1 MKRMFLCEKGLIPG
15 LFFGFLVLLLSLST
29 PSWAKDILI
38 GLDGPLSGPAA
49 SFGLDAINAVNM
61 AIDEINAAGGIQG
74 DKLKVI
80 AKDSMQDPTKARTNA
95 EELVHKDGVIA
106 FFASTLT
113 TNNLASLE
121 VTTKGK
127 VPHII
132 AGTTSD
138 VVCPAEPGKCN
149 PWVFRLPI
157 LNSWQAE
164 KLAIYAVKDMGA
176 KRVALMYDSTGYGL
190 DGKKNLEANMQ
201 KLGAKIAISET
212 FSMADVD
219 FTPQLQR
226 ICDAQG
232 DAIITWTLGVQV
244 ARIVQSMKRLGLSI
258 PVLGSEA
265 ITEEGFRKLAGAAAE
280 GVYIADRMPAAYD
293 SKDPKV
299 QAFVKKWRERT
310 KMEEKLAVPSWS
322 VTYYDAVY
330 WLAEGLKKAG
340 TDREKL
346 REALEN
352 SSYTG
357 VTGITYTF
365 SPQKHN
371 GRSGPDAVSVVQV
384 KDGALVT
391 PKK

>member
-1 MKRMFLCEKGLIPG
+1 MKKRAQVGWVVLSVLAI
-15 LFFGFLVLLLSLST
+15 LVFTSAPLL
-29 PSWAKDILI
+29 AKDILI

-49 SFGLDAINAVNM
+49 SFGLDALNAVTM
-61 AIDEINAAGGIQG
+61 AIEEINAAGGIQG
-74 DKLKVI
+74 NKLELI
-80 AKDSMQDPTKARTNA
+80 AKDSMQDPTKARMNA
-95 EELVHKDGVIA
+95 EELVYKDGVVA

-138 VVCPAEPGKCN
+138 VVCPPEPGKFH
-149 PWVFRLPI
+149 PYVFRLPI

-164 KLAIYAVKDMGA
+164 KLAIYAVKNLKA
-176 KRVALMYDSTGYGL
+176 KRIALMYDATGYGL
-190 DGKKNLEANMQ
+190 DGKKNLE
-201 KLGAKIAISET
+201 GALEKMGEKTVISET
-212 FSMADVD
+212 FSMTDID

-226 ICDAQG
+226 IRDAKA
-232 DAIITWTLGVQV
+232 DALITWTLGVQV
-244 ARIVQSMKRLGLSI
+244 ARIVQSMKRLGLDI

-265 ITEEGFRKLAGAAAE
+265 ITEAGFRKLAGPAAE

-293 SKDPKV
+293 SKDPNV
-299 QAFVKKWRERT
+299 QAFIKKWREKT

-340 TDREKL
+340 PDREKL
-346 REALEN
+346 RDVLEN
-352 SSYTG
+352 STYTG
-357 VTGITYTF
+357 VTGIKYVFT
-365 SPQKHN
+365 PQKHN
-371 GRSGPDAVSVVQV
+371 GRSGPEDVSIVQI

-391 PKK
+391 PKY

>member
-1 MKRMFLCEKGLIPG
+1 MKKMVWVVFGILFLAS
-15 LFFGFLVLLLSLST
+15 LVSA

-49 SFGLDAINAVNM
+49 SFGLDAINAVNL
-61 AIDEINAAGGIQG
+61 AVEEINAAGGING

-80 AKDSMQDPTKARTNA
+80 AKDSMTDPTKARANA
-95 EELVHKDGVIA
+95 EELVYKDGVVA

-138 VVCPAEPGKCN
+138 VVCPSETGKCN
-149 PWVFRLPI
+149 PYVFRLPI
-157 LNSWQAE
+157 LNSWQVE
-164 KLAIYAVKDMGA
+164 KLAIYAVKNLGA
-176 KRVALMYDSTGYGL
+176 KKIALMYDATAYGL
-190 DGKKNLEANMQ
+190 DGKKNLEAGLAKMGQ
-201 KLGAKIAISET
+201 KTVINET
-212 FSMADVD
+212 FNMSDVD

-226 ICDAQG
+226 IREAG
-232 DAIITWTLGVQV
+232 ADAIITWTLGVQV
-244 ARIVQSMKRLGLSI
+244 AHITKTMKRLGMNM

-265 ITEEGFRKLAGAAAE
+265 ITEAGFRKLAEEAAE
-280 GVYIADRMPAAYD
+280 GVYIADRMASAYD

-299 QAFVKKWRERT
+299 QAFVKKWREKT
-310 KMEEKLAVPSWS
+310 KMDEKLAVPSWS

-330 WLAEGLKKAG
+330 WLAEALKKSG
-340 TDREKL
+340 VDREKL
-346 REALEN
+346 KDALEN

-357 VTGITYTF
+357 ITGIKYTF
-365 SPQKHN
+365 TPQKHN
-371 GRSGPDAVSVVQV
+371 GRNGPEDVFIVQV

-391 PKK
+391 PAK

>member
-1 MKRMFLCEKGLIPG
+1 MFKKAFCAVV
-15 LFFGFLVLLLSLST
+15 LVLVVTILVG
-29 PSWAKDILI
+29 PAWGKDILI

-49 SFGLDAINAVNM
+49 SFGLDALNAVQM
-61 AIDEINAAGGIQG
+61 AIEEINAAGGIKG
-74 DKLKVI
+74 DKLKLI
-80 AKDSMQDPTKARTNA
+80 AKDSMQDPTKARANA
-95 EELVHKDGVIA
+95 EELIYKDGVVA

-121 VTTKGK
+121 VTTKAK

-138 VVCPAEPGKCN
+138 VVCPDEPGKCHSY
-149 PWVFRLPI
+149 VFRLPI
-157 LNSWQAE
+157 LNSWQAQ
-164 KLAIYAVKDMGA
+164 KLASYAVKNLKA

-190 DGKKNLEANMQ
+190 DGKKNLEKAMEKIGQ
-201 KLGAKIAISET
+201 KIAISET
-212 FSMADVD
+212 FNMTDVD

-226 ICDAQG
+226 IRDAKA

-244 ARIVQSMKRLGLSI
+244 ARIVQSMKRLGMDV

-265 ITEEGFRKLAGAAAE
+265 ITEAGFRKLAGSAAE

-299 QAFVKKWRERT
+299 QAFVKKWREKT

-330 WLAEGLKKAG
+330 WLAEGLKKASANP
-340 TDREKL
+340 EKL
-346 REALEN
+346 KEALEN

-357 VTGITYTF
+357 VTGIKYTF
-365 SPQKHN
+365 TPQKHN
-371 GRSGPDAVSVVQV
+371 GRNGPEDVYIVQIR
-384 KDGALVT
+384 DGALVT
-391 PKK
+391 PKQ

>member
-1 MKRMFLCEKGLIPG
+1 MLKKVFWLVAL
-15 LFFGFLVLLLSLST
+15 LLAVTFLVS

-49 SFGLDAINAVNM
+49 SFGLDALNAVQM
-61 AIDEINAAGGIQG
+61 AIEEINAAGGIKG
-74 DKLKVI
+74 NKLKLI
-80 AKDSMQDPTKARTNA
+80 AKDSMQDPTKARANA
-95 EELVHKDGVIA
+95 EELVYKDGVVA

-121 VTTKGK
+121 VTTKAK

-138 VVCPAEPGKCN
+138 IVCPDEPGKCH
-149 PWVFRLPI
+149 PYVFRLPI

-164 KLAIYAVKDMGA
+164 KLAIYAVKNLKA
-176 KRVALMYDSTGYGL
+176 KRVALMYDATGYGL
-190 DGKKNLEANMQ
+190 DGKKNLEKAME
-201 KLGAKIAISET
+201 KMGEKIAISET
-212 FSMADVD
+212 FNMTDMD

-226 ICDAQG
+226 IRDAKA

-244 ARIVQSMKRLGLSI
+244 ARIVQSMKRLGMDI

-265 ITEEGFRKLAGAAAE
+265 ITEAGFRKLAGPAAE

-299 QAFVKKWRERT
+299 QAFVKKWREKT

-330 WLAEGLKKAG
+330 WLAEGLKKAE
-340 TDREKL
+340 TNREKL
-346 REALEN
+346 KEALEN
-352 SSYTG
+352 STYTG
-357 VTGITYTF
+357 VTGIKYTF
-365 SPQKHN
+365 TPQKHN
-371 GRSGPDAVSVVQV
+371 GRNGPEDVYIVQIR
-384 KDGALVT
+384 DGALVT
-391 PKK
+391 PKQ

>member
-1 MKRMFLCEKGLIPG
+1 MFKKAYCTVV
-15 LFFGFLVLLLSLST
+15 LVLAVIIIGT
-29 PSWAKDILI
+29 PSWGKDILI

-49 SFGLDAINAVNM
+49 SFGLDAFNAVQM
-61 AIDEINAAGGIQG
+61 AIEEINAAGGIKG
-74 DKLKVI
+74 DKLKLI
-80 AKDSMQDPTKARTNA
+80 AKDSMQDPTKARANA
-95 EELVHKDGVIA
+95 EELIYKDGVVA

-121 VTTKGK
+121 VTTKAR

-138 VVCPAEPGKCN
+138 VVCPDEPGKCH
-149 PWVFRLPI
+149 PYVFRLPI
-157 LNSWQAE
+157 LNSWQAQ
-164 KLAIYAVKDMGA
+164 KLAIYAVKNLKA

-190 DGKKNLEANMQ
+190 DGKKNLEKAME
-201 KLGAKIAISET
+201 KLGQKIALSET
-212 FSMADVD
+212 FNMTDVD

-226 ICDAQG
+226 IRDAKA

-244 ARIVQSMKRLGLSI
+244 ARIVQSMKRLGMDVPI
-258 PVLGSEA
+258 LGSEA
-265 ITEEGFRKLAGAAAE
+265 ITEAGFRKLAGAAAE

-299 QAFVKKWRERT
+299 QAFMKKWRDKT

-340 TDREKL
+340 ANPEKL
-346 REALEN
+346 KEALED

-357 VTGITYTF
+357 VTGIKYTF
-365 SPQKHN
+365 TPRKHN
-371 GRSGPDAVSVVQV
+371 GRNGPDDVYIVQIR
-384 KDGALVT
+384 DGALVT
-391 PKK
+391 PKQ

>member
-1 MKRMFLCEKGLIPG
+1 MLKKVFWLVAL
-15 LFFGFLVLLLSLST
+15 LLAVTFLVS

-49 SFGLDAINAVNM
+49 SFGLDALNAVQM
-61 AIDEINAAGGIQG
+61 AIEEINAAGGIKG
-74 DKLKVI
+74 NKLKLI
-80 AKDSMQDPTKARTNA
+80 AKDSMQDPTKARANA
-95 EELVHKDGVIA
+95 EELVYKDGVVA

-121 VTTKGK
+121 VTTKAK

-138 VVCPAEPGKCN
+138 IVCPDEPGKCH
-149 PWVFRLPI
+149 PYVFRLPI

-164 KLAIYAVKDMGA
+164 KLAIYAVKNLKA
-176 KRVALMYDSTGYGL
+176 KRVALMYDATGYGL
-190 DGKKNLEANMQ
+190 DGKKNLEKAME
-201 KLGAKIAISET
+201 KMGEKIAISET
-212 FSMADVD
+212 FNMTDVD

-226 ICDAQG
+226 IRDAKA

-244 ARIVQSMKRLGLSI
+244 ARIVQSMKRLGMDI

-265 ITEEGFRKLAGAAAE
+265 ITEAGFRKLAGPAAE

-299 QAFVKKWRERT
+299 QAFVKKWREKT

-330 WLAEGLKKAG
+330 WLAEGLKKAE
-340 TDREKL
+340 TNREKL
-346 REALEN
+346 KEALEN
-352 SSYTG
+352 STYTG
-357 VTGITYTF
+357 VTGIKYTF
-365 SPQKHN
+365 TPQKHN
-371 GRSGPDAVSVVQV
+371 GRNGPEDVYIVQIR
-384 KDGALVT
+384 DGALVT
-391 PKK
+391 PKQ

>member
-1 MKRMFLCEKGLIPG
+1 MKKMVWVAFGILFLASVVPAP
-15 LFFGFLVLLLSLST
+15 T
-29 PSWAKDILI
+29 WAKDILL

-61 AIDEINAAGGIQG
+61 AVEEVNAAGGING

-80 AKDSMQDPTKARTNA
+80 AKDSMTDPTKARANA
-95 EELVHKDGVIA
+95 EELVYKDGVLA

-127 VPHII
+127 IPHII

-138 VVCPAEPGKCN
+138 VVCPPETGKCS
-149 PWVFRLPI
+149 PYAFRLPI

-164 KLAIYAVKDMGA
+164 KLAIYAAKNLGA
-176 KRVALMYDSTGYGL
+176 KKIALMYDATGYGL
-190 DGKKNLEANMQ
+190 DGKKNLEAGLAKMGQ
-201 KLGAKIAISET
+201 KTVINET
-212 FSMADVD
+212 FNMADVD

-226 ICDAQG
+226 IRDANA

-244 ARIVQSMKRLGLSI
+244 AHITKTMKRLGMNL

-265 ITEEGFRKLAGAAAE
+265 ITEAGFRKLAGDAAD
-280 GVYIADRMPAAYD
+280 GVYIADRMAAAYD

-299 QAFVKKWRERT
+299 QAFMKKWRERT
-310 KMEEKLAVPSWS
+310 KMDEKLAVPSWS

-330 WLAEGLKKAG
+330 WLAEAIKKSG
-340 TDREKL
+340 PDREKL
-346 REALEN
+346 KNTLEN

-357 VTGITYTF
+357 ITGITYTF
-365 SPQKHN
+365 TPQKHN
-371 GRSGPDAVSVVQV
+371 GRNGPDDVFIVQV

-391 PKK
+391 PAR

>member
-1 MKRMFLCEKGLIPG
+1 MFKKAFCLLALVLAIT
-15 LFFGFLVLLLSLST
+15 FLVS

-49 SFGLDAINAVNM
+49 SFGLDALNAVQM
-61 AIDEINAAGGIQG
+61 AIEEINAAGGIKG
-74 DKLKVI
+74 DKLKLI
-80 AKDSMQDPTKARTNA
+80 AKDSMQDPTKARANA
-95 EELVHKDGVIA
+95 EELVYKDGVVA

-121 VTTKGK
+121 VTTKAK

-138 VVCPAEPGKCN
+138 IVCPDEPGKCH
-149 PWVFRLPI
+149 PYVFRLPI

-164 KLAIYAVKDMGA
+164 KLATYAVKNLKA

-190 DGKKNLEANMQ
+190 DGKKNLEKAME
-201 KLGAKIAISET
+201 KLEKKMAISET
-212 FSMADVD
+212 FNMTDVD

-226 ICDAQG
+226 IRDAKA

-244 ARIVQSMKRLGLSI
+244 ARIVQSMKRLGMNV

-265 ITEEGFRKLAGAAAE
+265 ITEAGFRKLAGPAAE

-299 QAFVKKWRERT
+299 QAFIKKWREKT

-322 VTYYDAVY
+322 VTYYDALY

-346 REALEN
+346 KEALEN

-357 VTGITYTF
+357 VTGIKYTF
-365 SPQKHN
+365 TPQKHN
-371 GRSGPDAVSVVQV
+371 GRNGPEDVYIVQIR
-384 KDGALVT
+384 DGALVT
-391 PKK
+391 PKQ